1 MGSYVE
7 DPIQG
12 YKIMFTDYKIGI
24 MSCVIICSILFF
36 NLNGITL
43 TKHVSCV
50 FRAFWDAT
58 RTVTVWFFSVL
69 IGLETLELK
78 SSSIQLVGFIFLILG
93 NFTYNE
99 IIKWKC
105 LGKNTY
111 ESEDYVNQKKTD
123 PKTDY
128 ESLNINSKTDDEQ
141 INAKED

>member
-1 MGSYVE
+1 ME
-7 DPIQG
+7 DPIKG
-12 YKIMFTDYKIGI
+12 YMIMFTDYKIGI

-69 IGLETLELK
+69 IGLETVELK
-78 SSSIQLVGFIFLILG
+78 SSSVQLIGFVFLILG

-99 IIKWKC
+99 IIKWKF
-105 LGKNTY
+105 LGKDTY
-111 ESEDYVNQKKTD
+111 ESADYVTQKKND
-123 PKTDY
+123 
-128 ESLNINSKTDDEQ
+128 SKVENDTVNDD
-141 INAKED
+141 KED